1 MSVNGRLVEDGNVIF
16 MDGSLCPSKMAG
28 FGLNRRPALVLI
40 DDRLW
45 S

>member
-1 MSVNGRLVEDGNVIF
+1 MSVDGRLVEDGNVIF
-16 MDGSLCPSKMAG
+16 MDGSLCP
-28 FGLNRRPALVLI
+28 FI